1 MRIWRKWNVRTYT
14 PTALHTTVTYL
25 PTPGSLV
32 LLYDIVT
39 VMDARKME
47 FIPDQCF
54 DLIID
59 KGTSTTTLTTLKYFP
74 PSDTATA
81 AFCMCIYLCC
91 TALFDAVLCSENNL
105 KDIQALLREM
115 HRVLKM
121 GGVYLLVSHGPPDN
135 RVSHIKRYIDV
146 DIDVVPIRT

>member
-25 PTPGSLV
+25 PTPGSLD

-59 KGTSTTTLTTLKYFP
+59 KGISTTTLTTLKYFP
-74 PSDTATA
+74 PFSY
-81 AFCMCIYLCC
+81 CYRCILY
-91 TALFDAVLCSENNL
+91 
-105 KDIQALLREM
+105 
-115 HRVLKM
+115 
-121 GGVYLLVSHGPPDN
+121 VYLSILHSSLRRRPVL
-135 RVSHIKRYIDV
+135 
-146 DIDVVPIRT
+146 